1 MINYTATYADQYE
14 LAMSQVYFLSGR
26 KDEKAVFDYFFRK
39 LPFKAGYAVFAG
51 LQDLLTVLENLH
63 FSDEDLKF
71 LKEIGHDRRFIEF
84 LKDFRFRG
92 SIHACAEG
100 EIVFPNSP
108 ILRVEGTLIE
118 SQLIETLLLNILNFQ
133 TLIATKAARIR
144 EVARDKVLFEF
155 GLRRAQGPGGY
166 YASRASIIGG
176 FDGTSSVKAALDFHL
191 KPSGTMA
198 HSFIQSEP
206 DELTAFRK
214 FSEYRPEDCVLLVD
228 TYSTL
233 ESGLPNAI
241 RVARE
246 MEQRGQKLK
255 GIRLDSGD
263 LAYLSRQCRKVLDD
277 NNLPYVKIVV
287 SNQLDEYVIESLLEQ
302 GAPID
307 IYGVGTKLV
316 TGYPDA
322 ALDGVYKLSELN
334 GEPKIKLS
342 DSAAKISLPH
352 RKQVFRTLTHDGH
365 FMGAD
370 VVALSDEKD
379 IPVMYHPVEH
389 LSFLNIGNYKQV
401 PLLKEI
407 MKDGKQTFEPLTPEE
422 IKTFSLERR
431 SLLPDEYKRFENPH
445 LYKVGLSQK
454 VKDIR
459 DKLVLSHKVKN
470 K

>member
-26 KDEKAVFDYFFRK
+26 KNEKAVFDYFFRK
-39 LPFKAGYAVFAG
+39 LPYRSGYAVFAG
-51 LQDLLTVLENLH
+51 LQDLLYVLENLS
-63 FSDEDLKF
+63 FSNEDLEF
-71 LKEIGHDRRFIEF
+71 LKEQGHDENFIEY
-84 LKDFRFRG
+84 LKSFKFQG
-92 SIHACAEG
+92 TIHACAEG
-100 EIVFPNSP
+100 EIVFANCP
-108 ILRVEGTLIE
+108 ILRVEGTIIE
-118 SQLIETLLLNILNFQ
+118 AQLIETLLLNILNFQ

-144 EVARDKVLFEF
+144 EVAKDKVLFEF

-241 RVARE
+241 KAAKE
-246 MEQRGQKLK
+246 MEKKGQKLK

-263 LAYLSRQCRKVLDD
+263 LAYLSRECRRVLDE
-277 NNLPYVKIVV
+277 NNLSYVKIVA
-287 SNQLDEYVIESLLEQ
+287 SNQLDEYVIESLIEQ

-334 GEPKIKLS
+334 GIPKIKLS
-342 DSAAKISLPH
+342 DSVAKISLPH
-352 RKQVFRTLTHDGH
+352 RKQVFRTLSHDGH
-365 FMGAD
+365 FAGAD
-370 VVALSDEKD
+370 VVALADETN
-379 IPVMYHPVEH
+379 IPVMYHPIEH
-389 LSFLNIGNYKQV
+389 LSFLDIRKFRQV
-401 PLLKEI
+401 PLLTEV
-407 MKDGKQTFEPLTPEE
+407 MKNGKRTRPSPDIES
-422 IKTFSLERR
+422 IKKFSAERR
-431 SLLPDEYKRFENPH
+431 ALLPAEYKRFENPH
-445 LYKVGLSQK
+445 LYKVGLSK
-454 VKDIR
+454 NLKDVR
-459 DKLVLSHKVKN
+459 DKLVLSHKVKD
-470 K
+470 